1 MYKHEFKSAMERT
14 LQFGLSLPVVEFEK
28 STVLT
33 PDNWK
38 KMNHIVEEYFS
49 NLNVMDVATHCLPVH
64 LDVMSLFHE
73 HNIPCVFTL
82 GYVFH
87 EGKKRHFMTESELKT
102 ICERGVD
109 GTTVNIHAWL
119 TLPSMEVID
128 LTYWTTFSYA
138 TNNSERLGELVIQS
152 DDEEL
157 EVVYHPL
164 LIGED
169 WLYKSGILVSL

>member
-1 MYKHEFKSAMERT
+1 
-14 LQFGLSLPVVEFEK
+14 
-28 STVLT
+28 
-33 PDNWK
+33 
-38 KMNHIVEEYFS
+38 
-49 NLNVMDVATHCLPVH
+49 
-64 LDVMSLFHE
+64 
-73 HNIPCVFTL
+73 
-82 GYVFH
+82 
-87 EGKKRHFMTESELKT
+87 MTESELKT

-157 EVVYHPL
+157 GVVYHPL